1 MKKSNISII
10 KLILKFRL
18 LVADQ
23 QEKERK
29 FENTCE
35 TMSDSHS
42 RPMVFDLRISTLI
55 HVKNRKK
62 FKYPLIHF
70 QESCFVRS

>member
-23 QEKERK
+23 QEKK
-29 FENTCE
+29 GN
-35 TMSDSHS
+35 
-42 RPMVFDLRISTLI
+42 LKTLA
-55 HVKNRKK
+55 K
-62 FKYPLIHF
+62 
-70 QESCFVRS
+70 Q